1 MISRLYQQLKNIYH
15 FIQAHAWRIFYGLPD
30 RRLKIFGVTGTNG
43 KTTTCYVLAGIL
55 GEAFGKNKV
64 GMLTTVAFRFGEEEI
79 INETKLTTLP
89 SRLVYQYLKKM
100 KDRGVTHVVLEMT
113 SHALDQYRLAGV
125 QLDGAI
131 ILNIQREHLDYHQ
144 TMEAYAAAK
153 GKIISYLRGEA
164 PLVFKSDD
172 ALVDKVVSSSKYQVS
187 SGRLIGFTAEQAKT
201 IHTPL
206 PGEVNKEN
214 VLAASLLAEAIG
226 VARAAI
232 ERGVASVRQVPGRME
247 WVEVP
252 LGFRVVIDYA
262 VTPDALER
270 LYAFVKKETRG
281 RVFGVLGA
289 AGRRDRGKRPAMAA
303 AAAQYADELILTNE
317 DPWDEPEEQ
326 IFADLEK
333 GLEGLPI
340 RWLRITDRREAL
352 RYCINQAQPGDIIVV
367 TGKGAERG
375 MALKT
380 GIVPWHE
387 RTIIEELIK
396 ERA

>member
-1 MISRLYQQLKNIYH
+1 MIGWSYQQLKNVYH
-15 FIQAHAWRIFYGLPD
+15 CFQAHAWRIFYGFPD
-30 RRLKIFGVTGTNG
+30 RAMHVYGVTGTNG

-55 GEAFGKNKV
+55 GEAFGKNTV
-64 GMLTTVAFRFGEEEI
+64 GMLTTVAFRFGEEEV

-100 KDRGVTHVVLEMT
+100 KGRGVQHVVLEMT
-113 SHALDQYRLAGV
+113 SHALDQHRLAGV
-125 QLDGAI
+125 RLDGAI
-131 ILNIQREHLDYHQ
+131 ILNIQREHLDYHH

-153 GKIISYLRGEA
+153 GKIVCYLRGGA

-172 ALVDKVVSSSKYQVS
+172 VLVDKVVSGSKYQVS

-201 IHTPL
+201 INTPL

-214 VLAASLLAEAIG
+214 VLAASLLAEAVGIERL
-226 VARAAI
+226 VI
-232 ERGVASVRQVPGRME
+232 ERGIAGVISVPGRME
-247 WVEVP
+247 WIEAP
-252 LGFRVVIDYA
+252 QGFRVVIDYA

-270 LYAFVKKETRG
+270 LYAFVKRETRG
-281 RVFGVLGA
+281 KVFGVLGA

-303 AAAQYADELILTNE
+303 AAARYADELVITNE

-326 IFADLEK
+326 IFTDLER
-333 GLEGLPI
+333 GLVDTKT
-340 RWLRITDRREAL
+340 RWSRIPDRRAAL
-352 RYCINQAQPGDIIVV
+352 HSCIAQAQPGDIIVT

-380 GIVPWHE
+380 GTIPWHE
-387 RTIIEELIK
+387 RAIIEELLR
-396 ERA
+396 ERV

>member
-1 MISRLYQQLKNIYH
+1 MLTRLYQELKNVYH
-15 FIQAHAWRIFYGLPD
+15 FWQAYAWRVFYGLPD
-30 RRLKIFGVTGTNG
+30 RRLQIFGVTGTNG

-113 SHALDQYRLAGV
+113 SHALDQHRLAGV

-131 ILNIQREHLDYHQ
+131 ILNIKREHLDYHQ

-153 GKIISYLRGEA
+153 GKIVTYLKTSA
-164 PLVFKSDD
+164 PLVYKKDD
-172 ALVDKVVSSSKYQVS
+172 ERVAKLVGNKQAC
-187 SGRLIGFTAEQAKT
+187 GFTAEQSKT
-201 IHTPL
+201 ISTPL
-206 PGEVNKEN
+206 LGEVNKEN
-214 VLAASLLAEAIG
+214 VLAASLLMKAVG
-226 VARAAI
+226 VEQAAV
-232 ERGVASVRQVPGRME
+232 ERGIASVTSVPGRME
-247 WVEVP
+247 WITSP

-281 RVFGVLGA
+281 KVFGVLGA

-303 AAAQYADELILTNE
+303 AAAKYADELVITNE
-317 DPWDEPEEQ
+317 DPWDEAEEQ
-326 IFADLEK
+326 IFTDLER
-333 GLEGLPI
+333 GLVTTKTKWSRMP
-340 RWLRITDRREAL
+340 DRRQAL
-352 RYCINQAQPGDIIVV
+352 KYCIARAQAGDIIVA

-380 GIVPWHE
+380 GIVSWHE
-387 RTIIEELIK
+387 RTIIDELLQEK
-396 ERA
+396 A